1 MTVKKPEIKVSVSP
15 VESVFEVSMP
25 SNTNIGWL
33 DDYFK
38 FSVAADGTVVIND
51 NEFSSKKQ
59 AAQALKAMA
68 DFLSK

>member
-1 MTVKKPEIKVSVSP
+1 MAVKKPEVSIKVSP
-15 VESVFEVSMP
+15 LESVFEVSMP
-25 SNTNIGWL
+25 SNAKIDWL
-33 DDYFK
+33 DDYFR
-38 FSVAADGTVVIND
+38 FSVSADGTVIIND